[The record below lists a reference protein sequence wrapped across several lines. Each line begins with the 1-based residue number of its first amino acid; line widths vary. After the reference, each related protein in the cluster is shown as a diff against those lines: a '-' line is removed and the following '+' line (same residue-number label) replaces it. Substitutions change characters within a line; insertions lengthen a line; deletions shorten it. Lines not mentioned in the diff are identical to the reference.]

1 MVSVGSKKHIL
12 IIVENLPVPFD
23 RRVWQEAESLTKNGY
38 KVSVICPRM
47 KGFTKHFEI
56 INDIKIYRHPLPYGA
71 KSGLSYLIEYG
82 IALFYEFYYAI
93 KIYLNDRFDAIHAC
107 NPPDD
112 IFFIGLFF
120 RFFGVKFVFDHHDLC
135 LEAFETKFKKK
146 GYYYY
151 ILKFLEK
158 GTFKFADYVI
168 ATNESYKRVAIKR
181 GCMKPAK
188 VFIVRSAP
196 DKDRFQRMKKYQKKK
211 KFLVAYLGVMGKSDG
226 LNYLSEAIDY
236 IINFKKIN
244 DIEFV
249 LVGDGTEK
257 QNIEK
262 YILGK
267 NLTNFVDLPGRIA
280 CDEVAGILSESDVCV
295 NPDEYN
301 AFNDKSTMN
310 KIMEYMY
317 FSKPIVQFD
326 MKEGKY
332 SAQKASL
339 YATKNDSIDFAEKI
353 IQLINNPSMSK
364 KMGAFGKKRFESEL
378 PWKKS
383 EKNLLRLYNTLF
395 SNG

>member
-1 MVSVGSKKHIL
+1 MVSVGNKKHIL

-47 KGFTKHFEI
+47 KDFTKHFEI
-56 INDIKIYRHPLPYGA
+56 INDIKIYRHPLLYEA
-71 KSGLSYLIEYG
+71 KSGVSFLIEYG
-82 IALFYEFYYAI
+82 IVLFYEFYYAI

-120 RFFGVKFVFDHHDLC
+120 RSFGVKFVFDHHDLC

-158 GTFKFADYVI
+158 GTFKFADYVV
-168 ATNESYKRVAIKR
+168 ATNESYKRVAIGR
-181 GCMKPAK
+181 GKIKSEK

-196 DKDRFQRMKKYQKKK
+196 DKDRFLMIKKYQKRR

-226 LNYLSEAIDY
+226 LNYLCKSIDY
-236 IINFKKIN
+236 IINYKKRK

-249 LVGDGTEK
+249 LIGNGIEK
-257 QNIEK
+257 QNVEK
-262 YILGK
+262 FIHDH
-267 NLTNFVDLPGRIA
+267 NLENFVDLPGRIPD
-280 CDEVAGILSESDVCV
+280 DEVAGILSESDVCV

-301 AFNDKSTMN
+301 IFNDKSTMN

-317 FSKPIVQFD
+317 FSKPIVQFN

-332 SAQKASL
+332 SAKEASL
-339 YATKNDSIDFAEKI
+339 YANKNDFVDFAEKI
-353 IQLINNPSMSK
+353 IQLINKPSLRM
-364 KMGAFGKKRFESEL
+364 KMGKFGKKRLESEL
-378 PWKKS
+378 NWEKS
-383 EKNLLRLYNTLF
+383 EKNLLKLYNMVLR
-395 SNG
+395 